1 MLHGGR
7 ALLTATVMVAR
18 RLSVPSPRS
27 VVQMALE
34 GNPVASVSYSLR
46 PDLDSRAGT
55 FGENAAK
62 LVDSLPFD
70 VGDVRFVLNGGG
82 YLEGL
87 HAAVAQ
93 MSAGDKK
100 TGISIDAG
108 AGPYNDVGVLTVPIS
123 QAPQGLKAGM
133 AVMLSGAG
141 GQQVQATCTEMND
154 ETLTLDSNHP
164 LAGCRF
170 LLDLELAA
178 LEPASAFETATFA
191 GGCFWGLELA
201 YQREAGVVGTA
212 VGYTQ
217 GDVESPTY
225 EAVCSGSTGHTE
237 AVRVVYDPAVT
248 TYDRLCK
255 LLVERLDDNMYLLNQ
270 VGNDRGTQYRHGI
283 YPENEAQA
291 ATAKAVLAAVGDHKS
306 LGPVKTEIVPATHF
320 WDAEEYH
327 QQYLQKGGQSAQ
339 KNAIET
345 IRCYG

>member
-7 ALLTATVMVAR
+7 ALLTATAMAAR
-18 RLSVPSPRS
+18 RLPSPRS
-27 VVQMALE
+27 VVQMALD

-46 PDLDSRAGT
+46 ADVDSRAAT

-70 VGDVRFVLNGGG
+70 VGDVRFVVDGGG

-93 MSAGDKK
+93 MSAGENK

-108 AGPYNDVGVLTVPIS
+108 SGPYNDMGVLTVPIS
-123 QAPQGLKAGM
+123 QAPPGLKAGM

-141 GQQVQATCTEMND
+141 GQQIQATCTEMNE

-170 LLDLELAA
+170 LLDVELIA
-178 LEPASAFETATFA
+178 LDPPSKFETATFA

-217 GDVESPTY
+217 GEVDSPTY

-237 AVRVVYDPAVT
+237 AVRVVFDPAAT
-248 TYDRLCK
+248 TYERLCN
-255 LLVERLDDNMYLLNQ
+255 LLVERLEDNIYLLNQ

-283 YPENEAQA
+283 YPENDAQE

-306 LGPVKTEIVPATHF
+306 LGPVQTEVVAATRF
-320 WDAEEYH
+320 WEGEDYH
-327 QQYLQKGGQSAQ
+327 QQYLQKGGQSA
-339 KNAIET
+339 KKSALET